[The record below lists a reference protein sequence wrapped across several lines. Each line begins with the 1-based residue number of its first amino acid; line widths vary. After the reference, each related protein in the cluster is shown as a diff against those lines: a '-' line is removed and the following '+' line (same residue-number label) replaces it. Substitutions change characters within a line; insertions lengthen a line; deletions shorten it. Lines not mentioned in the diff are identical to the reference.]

1 LKTKTFGIM
10 VLVFLVIGLTGCG
23 PNPPAEPQAATGI
36 IPAASAVIQAK
47 NLPDV
52 PSVATSAI
60 VDPAVPPGWELEP
73 ITVANVQRLNLLAR
87 FGEGGLGDELALSPD
102 GRLLAVA
109 ADGGVVL
116 YDAAVGEWVDFY
128 PTSSNVTSLAFSP
141 DSRKLAYFHRVP
153 SGEKYSLDDPDFP
166 GLEMQK
172 PQLTLRSV
180 PDGEVLYSLPTYGNG
195 CGEYGAWELVF
206 SPDGKRILFH
216 DYFGRPGLRL
226 GSLCV
231 LDALDGSLLRAIQ
244 PESPWR
250 VHSFTPLLPDGKTVW
265 AAVVDDSRAVEAG
278 IILNQLRRYN
288 LDTGALEAQLDVPD
302 SVRTIRLSPDGQW
315 MVGGTPAQI
324 RSAADGSLAAE
335 IPPTVDGNTFSAAR
349 FSPDSGILALGAWDG
364 SVGLYSVP
372 QGQLLNGLEPIR
384 SPLQTEEEILHIL
397 DLAFSPDGG
406 ILYSLQ
412 NSFYVD
418 TPEVVQAVHLADQQE
433 IFRISGRNTVD
444 RLPALS
450 PDHTLLAF
458 GGYEDGSVQVWPT
471 GDEELR
477 YVLKGHTSVVVQA
490 LFSPD
495 GSQIATASMDGTVR
509 LWDAAEATQ
518 QAVLEAHNGG
528 VWAIGYS
535 TDGNRLV
542 SVGKDGLLKLWNPA
556 DGSLLNT
563 LETGTGEW
571 QVNSISFMMGNSSVI
586 IVSGC
591 LYPLTCMA
599 QGDGDI
605 RSIDL
610 NTGQVSVLL
619 DKGAL
624 NLSSSADQSAFGFFD
639 GGVQFGRIVSG
650 NYQIQQSFTS
660 PYGKGRVYGAVVSPD
675 GSLLFFGNSFG
686 VHVWDTA
693 SGQMIALAQDS
704 SQAGNYGNM
713 QLSTDGRI
721 LLIAGNDGVIYLWG
735 VQKQ

>member
-1 LKTKTFGIM
+1 M

-23 PNPPAEPQAATGI
+23 PNPPAEPQTATGI

-60 VDPAVPPGWELEP
+60 VDPAVPPAWDLEP

-87 FGEGGLGDELALSPD
+87 FGEGRLEERLALALSPD
-102 GRLLAVA
+102 GMLLAVA
-109 ADGGVVL
+109 ASGGVML
-116 YDAAVGEWVDFY
+116 YDALNGERVDFY
-128 PTSSNVTSLAFSP
+128 PSIGPVKSPAFSP
-141 DSRKLAYFHRVP
+141 DSKRLAYIHHAP
-153 SGEKYSLDDPDFP
+153 GGETYNGATDMAGIEIF
-166 GLEMQK
+166 K
-172 PQLTLRSV
+172 PQLTVRSLS
-180 PDGEVLYSLPTYGNG
+180 DGGVLYEIPLFGRG
-195 CGEYGAWELVF
+195 CGEYAATDLRF
-206 SPDGKRILFH
+206 TADGKSLIFRDTFSFL
-216 DYFGRPGLRL
+216 GLPSTNSICL
-226 GSLCV
+226 L
-231 LDALDGSLLRAIQ
+231 AAEDGSLKKTITL
-244 PESPWR
+244 EEPW
-250 VHSFTPLLPDGKTVW
+250 TLAGLELPAPAGRTALVLG
-265 AAVVDDSRAVEAG
+265 VDRSKAEETGEVG
-278 IILNQLRRYN
+278 SQLRRY
-288 LDTGALEAQLDVPD
+288 DLENGSFETMNIPPLEKANQANPNGSNFL
-302 SVRTIRLSPDGQW
+302 LS
-315 MVGGTPAQI
+315 
-324 RSAADGSLAAE
+324 ADGKWLTGGSEQVQILSTSDGSQAAKIVSDE
-335 IPPTVDGNTFSAAR
+335 GNFFSRAR
-349 FSPDSGILALGAWDG
+349 FSPDSNTLALGAWDG
-364 SVGLYSVP
+364 SISLYSVP
-372 QGQLLNGLEPIR
+372 QGQWLGRLEPIQ
-384 SPLQTEEEILHIL
+384 PQEKKEEMLHIL

-444 RLPALS
+444 QLPALS

-458 GGYEDGSVQVWPT
+458 GGYKDDSVQVWPT

-660 PYGKGRVYGAVVSPD
+660 PYGNGRVYGAAVSPD
-675 GSLLFFGNSFG
+675 GSLLFSGNSFG

-735 VQKQ
+735 VQK